1 MEILGLLH
9 LAADHDLTAEPAQ
22 EHYRAV
28 RADGSERSF
37 AVPRFAPAGPR
48 PAPDVRACPEPDS
61 SDPDLAPEEAT

>member
-9 LAADHDLTAEPAQ
+9 LAADHDLTAEPTP

-37 AVPRFAPAGPR
+37 AVPRFALPHPDLSDAATSDA
-48 PAPDVRACPEPDS
+48 AP
-61 SDPDLAPEEAT
+61 SDPRFVRP